1 MQSHRLPGVNN
12 RTGFVDPRKPSYSA
26 GFEQGHKDT
35 GEEHRCK
42 SGLSQKSGY
51 ISTKAYGLGDTVTL
65 EKAQEN
71 HEAVTAGSERQ
82 NSDSQ
87 GTQIQQRNGISSGKA
102 KGKHRIRGRPQAKPR
117 MWRRGGTDMYIFK
130 SGKKKVHNCELINI
144 NMLIKKNVTLGKTFG
159 AHMY

>member
-35 GEEHRCK
+35 GKEHRCK

-71 HEAVTAGSERQ
+71 HEAVTAVSERQ

-102 KGKHRIRGRPQAKPR
+102 NGKHRIGEDDRQSHECGEAEELTCTYLNQER
-117 MWRRGGTDMYIFK
+117 
-130 SGKKKVHNCELINI
+130 KKFTIVN
-144 NMLIKKNVTLGKTFG
+144 
-159 AHMY
+159 

>member
-82 NSDSQ
+82 RFPGDPN
-87 GTQIQQRNGISSGKA
+87 TAEERNLFRKS
-102 KGKHRIRGRPQAKPR
+102 KG
-117 MWRRGGTDMYIFK
+117 
-130 SGKKKVHNCELINI
+130 
-144 NMLIKKNVTLGKTFG
+144 
-159 AHMY
+159 